1 MILIVTILFLFLEAG
16 PVEIV
21 SRFNLSMLTLSHQTN
36 VARRRSQMLYKFL
49 AGAKNDAR
57 LHNIL
62 QSLILDL
69 LFCQLLSTL
78 FGT

>member
-1 MILIVTILFLFLEAG
+1 MLF
-16 PVEIV
+16 
-21 SRFNLSMLTLSHQTN
+21 
-36 VARRRSQMLYKFL
+36 KFL

-69 LFCQLLSTL
+69 LFCQLGHLLGVTVPTSITESFKL
-78 FGT
+78 KHQDCISF